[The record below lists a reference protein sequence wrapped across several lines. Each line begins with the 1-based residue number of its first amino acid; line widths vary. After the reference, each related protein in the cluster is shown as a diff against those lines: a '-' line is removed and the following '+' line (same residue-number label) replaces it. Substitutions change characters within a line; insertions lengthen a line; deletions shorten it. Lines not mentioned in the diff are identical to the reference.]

1 MEGVGEVLAGDQR
14 TWKQNE
20 QGKWYA
26 VGHAVPHQLRA
37 AVIQLK
43 QESEADKAAGRRGA
57 RRGSRSRTRPAGRRW
72 VPAKRSGSGTTR
84 PSPSSSLCMSF
95 MIDEPSHR

>member
-14 TWKQNE
+14 TWKQNT

-26 VGHAVPHQLRA
+26 VGHAAPHQLRV

-43 QESEADKAAGRRGA
+43 EESEADKAAGRSGKTWQEIA
-57 RRGSRSRTRPAGRRW
+57 DGRRADDAYLPSDLGA
-72 VPAKRSGSGTTR
+72 VRRDR
-84 PSPSSSLCMSF
+84 PLLLHCACLS
-95 MIDEPSHR
+95 

>member
-14 TWKQNE
+14 TWKLNE

-26 VGHAVPHQLRA
+26 VGHAVPHQLRV

-43 QESEADKAAGRRGA
+43 EESEADKAAGRSGKTWQQIA
-57 RRGSRSRTRPAGRRW
+57 DAAGGPTMRTCKKIWERYGET
-72 VPAKRSGSGTTR
+72 VP
-84 PSPSSSLCMSF
+84 F
-95 MIDEPSHR
+95 FFIVHVFHD

>member
-14 TWKQNE
+14 TWKQNT

-26 VGHAVPHQLRA
+26 VGHAVPHQLRV

-43 QESEADKAAGRRGA
+43 EESEADKAAGRSGKTWQQIA
-57 RRGSRSRTRPAGRRW
+57 DAAGGPTMRTCQAIWERYGET
-72 VPAKRSGSGTTR
+72 VP
-84 PSPSSSLCMSF
+84 F
-95 MIDEPSHR
+95 FFIVHVFHD

>member
-14 TWKQNE
+14 TWKQNT

-26 VGHAVPHQLRA
+26 VGHAAPHQLRV

-43 QESEADKAAGRRGA
+43 EESEADKAAGRSGKTLQQIA
-57 RRGSRSRTRPAGRRW
+57 DAAGGPTMRTCQAIWERYGET
-72 VPAKRSGSGTTR
+72 VP
-84 PSPSSSLCMSF
+84 F
-95 MIDEPSHR
+95 FFIVHVFHD